1 MSRIHALKFLVLQT
15 LYKNKSQIPGD
26 LHGEIAKSLI
36 ITQKEESLV
45 VAWISKSKNQKIVID
60 NKKFNFYIKSE
71 FDQTSNNKQ
80 IDINESNAEDLVSKI
95 IKLSL

>member
-15 LYKNKSQIPGD
+15 LYKNKSQISD
-26 LHGEIAKSLI
+26 DHHAEIAKSLNI
-36 ITQKEESLV
+36 DQKKECLI
-45 VAWISKSKNQKIVID
+45 VAWLSKGKNKEIVID

-71 FDQTSNNKQ
+71 FNQTSDNKQ
-80 IDINESNAEDLVSKI
+80 IDINESNARDLISKI

>member
-15 LYKNKSQIPGD
+15 LYKNKSQISGD
-26 LHGEIAKSLI
+26 LHAEIAKSLI
-36 ITQKEESLV
+36 ITQEQESLV
-45 VAWISKSKNQKIVID
+45 VTWISKSKNKKIVID